1 MLPINIFPR
10 TTQFTPHY
18 IYNECLQDDCLTRT
32 ACKTVFKTYLNE
44 GLFKTT
50 SRKKCPLTQKLLC
63 WSVY

>member
-10 TTQFTPHY
+10 TAQFTPHY

-44 GLFKTT
+44 GLF
-50 SRKKCPLTQKLLC
+50 
-63 WSVY
+63 